1 MAGMLEMGSAFLPVN
16 HNWQRYLQ
24 DSEDAYRELENE
36 LTQSLKREAD
46 LACHSMTDNEYKKD
60 PWFWDLDWSVQ
71 PIKMKKAPKLSK
83 KKKNA
88 EVVQAEPEIRVVD
101 RKQEEEDDDF
111 IELRQL
117 ETQFQNLMA
126 TKSLLYK
133 KGSFL
138 PGYPGWYR
146 ALCDRNNLEG
156 PMEIST
162 SAQVV
167 PQLLK
172 LTWEGYPLHHSREL
186 GWGYLVPGRPLEL
199 CQSNWELPPELAQFP
214 LQRALQ
220 LFPPRVSGS
229 QDYSK
234 ITKGIISSDEAMRL
248 LDVMDSSTADP
259 LGMAALWQVM
269 SQFLKISIWI

>member
-1 MAGMLEMGSAFLPVN
+1 MGSAFLPVN
-16 HNWQRYLQ
+16 HNWKRYLQ

-46 LACHSMTDNEYKKD
+46 LACHSMADDEYKND
-60 PWFWDLDWSVQ
+60 PWLWDLDWSVQ
-71 PIKMKKAPKLSK
+71 PIKMKKAHKVSK
-83 KKKNA
+83 RKKTV
-88 EVVQAEPEIRVVD
+88 EVVNSQVEPEVLVTD
-101 RKQEEEDDDF
+101 RKQDEEDDDL

-126 TKSLLYK
+126 TRSLLYK

-146 ALCDRNNLEG
+146 ALCDRNNLIG

-199 CQSNWELPPELAQFP
+199 CQSNKVSDLPNEIVQFP
-214 LQRALQ
+214 LLRALQ
-220 LFPPRVSGS
+220 LFPPRVSAS
-229 QDYSK
+229 QDNSK
-234 ITKGIISSDEAMRL
+234 ITKGIISTDEAMRL

-259 LGMAALWQVM
+259 LGMAALWQVIGR
-269 SQFLKISIWI
+269 FNIYLFFHYV